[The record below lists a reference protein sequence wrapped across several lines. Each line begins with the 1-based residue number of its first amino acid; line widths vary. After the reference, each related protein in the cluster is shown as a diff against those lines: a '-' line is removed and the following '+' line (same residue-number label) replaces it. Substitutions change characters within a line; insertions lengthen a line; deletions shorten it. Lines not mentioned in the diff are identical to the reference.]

1 MSVDLGRT
9 VTPRRLIVLTYVV
22 LLCVFGGWAGAM
34 FLEARGE
41 YLQLRQVQAAGE
53 ARLAAAEARF
63 KEQEIFLKR
72 LRNDPDFAEHVIRQ
86 QLGYGRKGE
95 VVIRFDPGF

>member
-1 MSVDLGRT
+1 MTS
-9 VTPRRLIVLTYVV
+9 RRLIVLAYVV

-34 FLEARGE
+34 FLEARAE

-72 LRNDPDFAEHVIRQ
+72 LRDDPDFAEHVIRR
-86 QLGYGRKGE
+86 QLGYGKKGE
-95 VVIRFDPGF
+95 VIIRFDSGF